1 MGHIN
6 RIEEVIMEDKTRTTI
21 ALSIVGLYA
30 TVVLVMLFWSLFHP
44 DGDVGA
50 FFEHLNKANFLLG
63 PVGFVMGYYFKN
75 VNDDKPNQ

>member
-1 MGHIN
+1 
-6 RIEEVIMEDKTRTTI
+6 MEDKTRTTI

>member
-1 MGHIN
+1 
-6 RIEEVIMEDKTRTTI
+6 MEQNTRRTI

-30 TVVLVMLFWSLFHP
+30 TVVLALLSWSLFHP
-44 DGDVGA
+44 DGDISA

-75 VNDDKPNQ
+75 SSEADKNE